1 MKKLTSLL
9 FALALM
15 LSAFSLTATAKSS
28 SVKVQI
34 APFYTQINDISI
46 YNSGVKYPLILYKDV
61 TYIPLTYYLSIELGL
76 VSGYDSDEGF
86 YIVRDP
92 SGVDETLL
100 PENPIDLFGGYAKN
114 SYGKQYDAVIPDYPV
129 YLCGRNIND
138 INSEYPVLNF
148 RDITY
153 LPMTYE
159 IAVDELNFNL
169 RWSYEQYSL
178 YIDSYNGMNGGIYL
192 TDMSE
197 EKMNFQK
204 LVTVYREYLHDEK
217 TGAMGYER
225 LYDYYA
231 QYTFDAEKDELLTL
245 ENTSVPQEIKYTDAR
260 GGIDSTAI
268 DIEIGGGK
276 LYFDE
281 LELCPLPDGYNSA
294 KGKKYIDDE
303 KVFVLATVSN
313 NTVPSRYV
321 PRKEFLFAVDGNKA
335 TLLSQWDSSKS
346 LSGIYKGADGAY
358 YMSFNSHSHFG
369 SVRYENYFSFVLKYT
384 DDGSIRN
391 ITEDYGFGSLSVVG
405 AYDGKLYVRAINYYN
420 SANSLGL
427 ENFSYDPVHSGYY
440 VIDTKNGGKMSK
452 LYPYISGELF
462 VGYDGSLYCI
472 TDYAK
477 NQKLVN
483 LNTGKMYEFK

>member
-1 MKKLTSLL
+1 MKKLTSVIL
-9 FALALM
+9 ALALL
-15 LSAFSLTATAKSS
+15 LSVFSLTATAKSS

-61 TYIPLTYYLSIELGL
+61 TYIPVTYYLSMELGL

-86 YIVRDP
+86 YIVRDH

-129 YLCGRNIND
+129 YLNGVNLMEK
-138 INSEYPVLNF
+138 NSQYPVLNF
-148 RDITY
+148 RNVTY

-159 IAVDELNFNL
+159 IAVEELNFNL
-169 RWSYEQYSL
+169 KWSGKDYSL

-197 EKMNFQK
+197 GQMNFQK

-245 ENTSVPQEIKYTDAR
+245 ENTSVPQEIKYYNATGTLGA
-260 GGIDSTAI
+260 TAVN
-268 DIEIGGGK
+268 IEISGGK
-276 LYFDE
+276 LYFDK

-294 KGKKYIDDE
+294 KGKKYTDGE
-303 KVFVLATVSN
+303 KTFVLATASN

-321 PRKEFLFAVDGNKA
+321 PRKEFLFEIDTNKA
-335 TLLSQWDSSKS
+335 KLLSQLDSSKT
-346 LSGIYKGADGAY
+346 LSGIYKGADEAY
-358 YMSFNSHSHFG
+358 YISFNSLSPFG
-369 SVRYENYFSFVLKYT
+369 SAKYENYFSLVMKYT
-384 DDGSIRN
+384 ADGRLVN
-391 ITEDYGFGSLSVVG
+391 IAEDYGFGSLSVVG
-405 AYDGKLYVRAINYYN
+405 AYDGKLYVRAVNYY
-420 SANSLGL
+420 SAKDSLGL

-440 VIDTKNGGKMSK
+440 VIDTKNGGKMSR

-477 NQKLVN
+477 NQRLVN